1 MPTNLTGT
9 TIASTF
15 DQLLHVDDGPTAT
28 EKTVYSGTGVATAL
42 SVGTESASVDN
53 IKLDGNTIST
63 TDTNGD
69 LTLAPNG
76 TGSVAIAKAA
86 ITGGAISG
94 ITDLAIADGGTGAS
108 TALDARANLGLAS
121 MATQAASA
129 VSITG
134 GSITGVVFT
143 GSFTGITSIESTTFA
158 TSAAAAGA
166 NLTGNTLAAD
176 GTDTNI
182 NINIT
187 PKGTGSLVASNV
199 NVLGATYDTVSFSV
213 AAQDGTPNDVTFS
226 ADGVRMFMLGGATD
240 TVYEYALSTPWLPSS
255 AVLSTSFSVTAQD
268 TAPTGIFFRPD
279 GMKLYMIGQTN
290 DTVYQYALT
299 SPYSV
304 ATASYESKSFS
315 VAAQDI
321 TPTGIW
327 FRPNGLAMYVV
338 GSTGDSVYQYT
349 LSTAWD
355 VSTAT
360 FLQAFSISGQETV
373 PNSIVLTGDGQRMF
387 VCGQTGDDVNVYSL
401 STAWNIS
408 TATFLGVA
416 SVSGQEITPTGIYVR
431 PDGSKLHVVG
441 TTNDTVYQ
449 YSVPSISFDLTG
461 SLTLNGSATVAQDL
475 VANGILSGQ
484 IVQATGSLGYPVGT
498 GGAVTQLT
506 SRTTGVT
513 LNKITGAITLVAGS
527 IGGHDA
533 DEFTLTNSTIGAND
547 VVILVIKSGV
557 DAATRKYYQVHTV
570 TVAAGSCVI
579 SVGNIDNATIPAA
592 GTESPVIQFVVL
604 KGAVA

>member
-431 PDGSKLHVVG
+431 PDGSKLYVVG

-547 VVILVIKSGV
+547 VVMLVIKSGV

-579 SVGNIDNATIPAA
+579 SVGNIDNATIPSA